1 MDVEG
6 CLKKDLEVYQSSKGH
21 FYEFCWRASFYDF
34 MIFQEKCR
42 KHLSQAFFS
51 WIWVYTGKMGNI

>member
-21 FYEFCWRASFYDF
+21 FYEFCWHASFSDF
-34 MIFQEKCR
+34 MIFQEKKLFICVTMSHAT
-42 KHLSQAFFS
+42 KQAIPTSDF
-51 WIWVYTGKMGNI
+51 I